1 MRINIKTLPLQ
12 KINKN
17 RIMSTL
23 IANPIYDSVFKYMIA
38 NNKVAKIL
46 LSALLKKNVVKVV
59 QINNEYAVPY
69 SDDLSICRIDFGATI
84 SEEIVLPDGKTELR
98 ESMVTIELQ
107 KVYLPS
113 EVLRFRQYTGI
124 HYCNPEMV
132 HKVNNDIVKEAA
144 DPMISVFILGHK
156 LDVIDEC
163 VCYISREYRDYNGNK
178 MDIKDPFAESL
189 SHDSIIVQ
197 VPLLPND
204 NVKNRVE
211 ELLQV
216 INQSRKSADGHFI
229 SIDESKYKDDEE
241 VNELIR
247 TLKGA
252 ACDSEIR
259 RTMMLEDEVL
269 RDIKD
274 LNATV
279 RLQKEQLAEQNERLA
294 EQKEQLAEQ
303 NERLAEQKEQL
314 EFQRK
319 QLVAMASKLHNS
331 GRNVSEI
338 ASFMEISEEMV
349 KFLLNI

>member
-1 MRINIKTLPLQ
+1 
-12 KINKN
+12 
-17 RIMSTL
+17 MSTL

-59 QINNEYAVPY
+59 QINNEYSVPY
-69 SDDLSICRIDFGATI
+69 SDDLSICRIDFGATV
-84 SEEIVLPDGKTELR
+84 SEEIVLPNGKTEVK

-132 HKVNNDIVKEAA
+132 HRVNNDIVKEAA

-216 INQSRKSADGHFI
+216 LNQSRKSADGHFI

-259 RTMMLEDEVL
+259 RTMMLEDEIL
-269 RDIKD
+269 RDLKD

-279 RLQKEQLAEQNERLA
+279 RIQKEQLA

-303 NERLAEQKEQL
+303 KEQLAEQKEQL
-314 EFQRK
+314 AEQK
-319 QLVAMASKLHNS
+319 EQLAEKEEQLAEQKGQLVSSVKLLASLDFS
-331 GRNVSEI
+331 PEMI
-338 ASFMEISEEMV
+338 ADQLKIDREDVLRM
-349 KFLLNI
+349 LNDR

>member
-1 MRINIKTLPLQ
+1 
-12 KINKN
+12 
-17 RIMSTL
+17 MSTL

-69 SDDLSICRIDFGATI
+69 SDDLSICRIDFGATV
-84 SEEIVLPDGKTELR
+84 SEEIVLPNGKTEVK
-98 ESMVTIELQ
+98 ESLVTVELQ
-107 KVYLPS
+107 KVYLAS

-132 HKVNNDIVKEAA
+132 HKANNEIVKEVA
-144 DPMISVFILGHK
+144 DPMISVYILGHK

-211 ELLQV
+211 ELFQV
-216 INQSRKSADGHFI
+216 LNQTNKSADGHFI
-229 SIDESKYKDDEE
+229 SIDESKYSGDEE
-241 VNELIR
+241 FSEIIR
-247 TLKGA
+247 ILKGA

-259 RTMMLEDEVL
+259 RTMMLEDEIL
-269 RDIKD
+269 RDLKD
-274 LNATV
+274 LHLTV
-279 RLQKEQLAEQNERLA
+279 RMQKEQLAKKEGQLA

-303 NERLAEQKEQL
+303 KEQLAEQKEQL
-314 EFQRK
+314 AKSVKLLASLNLSTADIAR
-319 QLVAMASKLHNS
+319 QL
-331 GRNVSEI
+331 EI
-338 ASFMEISEEMV
+338 TEDDVLRMLKE
-349 KFLLNI
+349 